1 MTDSDVDVRS
11 YMEPEDIAA
20 IAAFEAGH
28 YWHLARRKV
37 VLDALPRVGPEGRL
51 LDIGCGPGTTTT
63 FFNRHRHTVDYA
75 DVHLEALSLS
85 RALANRELGAE
96 AASRLRFLQLDICR
110 DPVPS
115 GYAGVLLLDVIEHLP
130 DDVAALRNVRSGLT
144 AGDHL
149 VVTVPAF
156 PGLWSRFDE
165 KVRHKRRYTLTTART
180 AIDAAGF
187 DVEHATYFFSP
198 LFIAAGV
205 VKLLREG
212 RKKLPVRWRAHDEGL
227 EGLMEART
235 SPLLTKILVW
245 VLDLERPIVR
255 RWRLPFGTSVLCVAR
270 AR

>member
-1 MTDSDVDVRS
+1 MTDSEVDARS
-11 YMEPEDIAA
+11 YFEPEDIVALA
-20 IAAFEAGH
+20 SFEAGH

-37 VLDALPRVGPEGRL
+37 ILDALPHVGRDARF

-75 DVHLEALSLS
+75 DVHPEGLSLA
-85 RALANRELGAE
+85 RALATDELGSE
-96 AASRLRFLQLDICR
+96 AASRLRFVQLDICR

-165 KVRHKRRYTLTTART
+165 KVRHKRRYTLATAR
-180 AIDAAGF
+180 AAVDAAGF

-198 LFIAAGV
+198 LFLAAGA
-205 VKLLREG
+205 VKIAREA
-212 RKKLPVRWRAHDEGL
+212 RKKLPVRWRAEDGEL
-227 EGLMEART
+227 EDLVEART

-255 RWRLPFGTSVLCVAR
+255 RGRLPFGTSVLCVAR